1 MGGSLVLPSTPRRT
15 RCLPASW
22 PPFKT
27 SSRSDMKT
35 WTNGE
40 SGQSTVEAALLLPTV
55 MVVLALLLQPACL
68 LYTRSVMGA
77 AAVEGARV
85 MATGVGG
92 EQGCEAYV
100 LRRLEAVPSLS
111 VFHAGGSEDWEV
123 HASHSEDGDRVS
135 VEVVGHVK
143 PLPLFGAVV
152 SALGTSEEEG
162 VVLRVRVEEDVRSSW
177 VGGDYGDWVGIW
189 G

>member
-1 MGGSLVLPSTPRRT
+1 ME
-15 RCLPASW
+15 
-22 PPFKT
+22 
-27 SSRSDMKT
+27 T
-35 WTNGE
+35 WTKDE
-40 SGQSTVEAALLLPTV
+40 SGQSTVEPALLLLTV

-77 AAVEGARV
+77 AAAEGARV

-92 EQGCEAYV
+92 EEGCRAFV
-100 LRRLEAVPSLS
+100 LRRLEAVPSLPI
-111 VFHAGGSEDWEV
+111 FHAGGAEDWEV
-123 HASHSEDGDRVS
+123 HMTRGDDGDRVS
-135 VEVVGHVK
+135 VEVMGHVK

-152 SALGTSEEEG
+152 SALGTSEEQG
-162 VVLRVRVEEDVRSSW
+162 VVLKVRVEEDVRSNW

>member
-1 MGGSLVLPSTPRRT
+1 MVRTTLREPAFCGVLRMLRLPRLPVTTRAVVMALFCWGG
-15 RCLPASW
+15 A
-22 PPFKT
+22 
-27 SSRSDMKT
+27 
-35 WTNGE
+35 
-40 SGQSTVEAALLLPTV
+40 EAA
-55 MVVLALLLQPACL
+55 
-68 LYTRSVMGA
+68 
-77 AAVEGARV
+77 
-85 MATGVGG
+85 GG
-92 EQGCEAYV
+92 LVA
-100 LRRLEAVPSLS
+100 
-111 VFHAGGSEDWEV
+111 AGGAEAWEV

-177 VGGDYGDWVGIW
+177 VGGDYGNWVGIW